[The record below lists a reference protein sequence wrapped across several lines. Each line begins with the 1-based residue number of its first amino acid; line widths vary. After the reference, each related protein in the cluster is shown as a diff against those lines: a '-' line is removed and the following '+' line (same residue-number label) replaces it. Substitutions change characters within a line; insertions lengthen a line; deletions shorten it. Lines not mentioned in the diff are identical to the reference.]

1 MPKYPD
7 KIWTSSSETPQN
19 GPILDIY
26 NRLQSVTRQYT
37 EKAENLDFPRFSAF
51 FLSER
56 AGIRTPDN
64 LIKSHSPKSHKQRKK
79 QIFLDKI
86 WTFFFLQSCKVQI
99 FSVLAMSFLCQNLTR
114 KFLFLYVIFNS
125 GLIFGIHIL
134 CYFLLIFKVHFPEG
148 EIVTEK

>member
-64 LIKSHSPKSHKQRKK
+64 LIKSQVLYRLSYTPSYQQYYVQIPYRLPDGKVYGTN
-79 QIFLDKI
+79 IFLHKKI
-86 WTFFFLQSCKVQI
+86 AGAGFEPTTF
-99 FSVLAMSFLCQNLTR
+99 
-114 KFLFLYVIFNS
+114 
-125 GLIFGIHIL
+125 GL
-134 CYFLLIFKVHFPEG
+134 
-148 EIVTEK
+148 